1 LTNPEE
7 PVTDLVPADL
17 AAPVPPAEPHDAAA
31 DPSLQ
36 ALVEASGLTRIHL
49 LAWRDLADPE
59 AGGSEVHA
67 DKVAQAWAKAGLDV
81 TMRTA
86 AAPGQRA
93 YGKRN
98 GYSVVR
104 KAGRYTVFPRTA
116 LSGAIGRTGPRDG
129 LVEIWNGMP
138 FFSPVWARGPKIVF
152 LHHVHAEMWRMVLP
166 PKLARLGETIEFR
179 AAPPFYRSSQI
190 VTLSNSSR
198 DEIIDLLGMPEQN
211 VTVVPPGIDPVY
223 QPGGARSSRPLV
235 VAVGRLV
242 PVKRPG
248 ELVAAL
254 LETKKSVPGLEAV
267 LVGEGYERDALEA
280 QIRAAGAQDWLR
292 LPGRVSDAELV
303 QLYQRAWV
311 LTSASAREGWG
322 MTLTEA
328 AACGTPSVV
337 TDIAGHRDSAEPG
350 VSGLLVPTP
359 AALAPAL
366 SRVLLDPVERE
377 ALSQG
382 ALRHAARF
390 TWDVTARETFR
401 VLAGEAQRFAARRH
415 GLGREL
421 AKSAANAGVSPAT
434 SPHKAK

>member
-1 LTNPEE
+1 
-7 PVTDLVPADL
+7 VTDLVPAGL
-17 AAPVPPAEPHDAAA
+17 AAPGTPAEPDEIVA

-36 ALVEASGLTRIHL
+36 ALVEGSGLTRIHL

-67 DKVAQAWAKAGLDV
+67 DKVAQAWAQAGLDV

-138 FFSPVWARGPKIVF
+138 FFSPLWARGPKIVF

-166 PKLARLGETIEFR
+166 PKLAKLGETIEFK
-179 AAPPFYRSSQI
+179 AAPPFYRSTQI
-190 VTLSNSSR
+190 VTLSRSSR
-198 DEIIDLLGMPEQN
+198 DEIIELLGMPEQN

-223 QPGGARSSRPLV
+223 RPGGTRSPHPLV

-242 PVKRPG
+242 PVKRPAD
-248 ELVAAL
+248 LVAAL
-254 LETKKSVPGLEAV
+254 LETKKAVPALEAV
-267 LVGEGYERDALEA
+267 LVGEGYEREALET

-328 AACGTPSVV
+328 AACGTPAVV

-350 VSGLLVPTP
+350 VSGLLVPSP
-359 AALAPAL
+359 ADLAPAL
-366 SRVLLDPVERE
+366 TRVLLDPAERE
-377 ALSQG
+377 ALSRG
-382 ALRHAARF
+382 ALGHASRF
-390 TWDVTARETFR
+390 TWEATARDTFR
-401 VLAGEAQRFAARRH
+401 VLAGEAERFAARHRRGRSH
-415 GLGREL
+415 G
-421 AKSAANAGVSPAT
+421 SAARSVPRTPA
-434 SPHKAK
+434 